1 MKKIASTALAA
12 CALCAAALC
21 SCSGPAAYTVEGE
34 VTGAEPGQKVAVEQ
48 FNGLHWLALDSVKIG
63 KNAQFKYQG
72 ADSVSTFEILR
83 LGYNGQSI
91 YFPVTQGANISISA
105 NAADFAGAYE
115 LGGTPS
121 AQAMMLADKLI
132 NASLASQGVT
142 ATLADD
148 DLKRQ
153 LLNDYMLND
162 SIGAVSYYLIRKTC
176 GGKNLFSLANRRD
189 VMAMG
194 AVATKLTQLYPNDS
208 RALQL
213 AADYMAARQALGM
226 GVSQQEINLQAEET
240 GLIDIALPDRNGKTV
255 KLSEVAASAPATI
268 LSFTTY
274 GLDNSAAY
282 NIKLNQ
288 VVEANPGVAVYQ
300 VAYDDDEVF
309 WFQSSSNLP
318 WTTVRGASQ
327 AGQTAYMSY
336 FPYNPAVMPLTF
348 VINGHAEISARVDN
362 LDDLDT
368 EVKKA
373 IK

>member
-1 MKKIASTALAA
+1 MKKLASIALAA
-12 CALCAAALC
+12 CAFCVAALC
-21 SCSGPAAYTVEGE
+21 SCSSPAAYTVEGE
-34 VTGAEPGQKVAVEQ
+34 VAGAEPGQKVAIEQ
-48 FNGLHWLALDSVKIG
+48 FNGLQWLALDSVKIG
-63 KNAQFKYQG
+63 KNSQFKYEG
-72 ADSVSTFEILR
+72 ADSVAAFEILR

-91 YFPVTQGANISISA
+91 YFPVTQGATVSISA

-115 LGGTPS
+115 LGGNPS

-132 NASLASQGVT
+132 NASIAQQGT
-142 ATLADD
+142 DATLADEQ
-148 DLKRQ
+148 LKRQ
-153 LLNDYMLND
+153 LANEYMLND

-176 GGKNLFSLANRRD
+176 GGKNLFSPTRKLD
-189 VMAMG
+189 VMVMG
-194 AVATKLTQLYPNDS
+194 AVATKLTQMYPADQ

-213 AADYMAARQALGM
+213 SADYLAARQTLGM
-226 GVSQQEINLQAEET
+226 GVPTQQINLQADET
-240 GLIDIALPDRNGKTV
+240 GLIEIALPDRNGQTI
-255 KLSEVAASAPATI
+255 KLSEVAAAAPATI

-274 GLDNSAAY
+274 GLENSPAY
-282 NIKLNQ
+282 NAKLNQ

-309 WFQSSSNLP
+309 WYQSSSALP
-318 WTTVRGASQ
+318 WTAVRGASQ

-348 VINGHAEISARVDN
+348 VINGNGEISARVDN
-362 LDDLDT
+362 LDNLDA